1 MNNRILVTV
10 VFVTIYCVFIRLFVG
25 KYNPSWYQASW
36 ISGWPENKH
45 VRLNCSPLLIE
56 VSCIDCTN
64 FGTDSRNKEKLI
76 DVKSYWINDKSLQKK
91 MKFSN
96 KDIFSKCDQIHT
108 LLRIW
113 SHLLKKSLMRNFIF
127 CASSYK
133 SLYTKFQFF
142 LFMPQC
148 YQRSCLTHSM
158 SV

>member
-36 ISGWPENKH
+36 ISGWPENIH

-91 MKFSN
+91 WSFLIRISSGNVTKSTLSCGFDHIYWRNPLWETWFFVHRVTKVYILNFNFS
-96 KDIFSKCDQIHT
+96 
-108 LLRIW
+108 
-113 SHLLKKSLMRNFIF
+113 
-127 CASSYK
+127 
-133 SLYTKFQFF
+133 F
-142 LFMPQC
+142 LCP
-148 YQRSCLTHSM
+148 
-158 SV
+158 SVTNDPV